1 MKKKIAAFLMS
12 AVMAIGTVPA
22 QPHVFAEDSAADKA
36 EYAYFMNTAEGSA
49 YVWLGETI
57 EGEGLEFFDGQAMG
71 ITDSNDPLYN
81 ETVVLDGLTARK
93 QYRANSSYFK
103 IDEDLY
109 DADDHNVMFS
119 LVFYDFGP
127 SEGWFYFEYYATDGS
142 IKQVALRKPGT
153 NPGWSV
159 KTICIDDIDLTKKYE
174 NGANV
179 RIQNGAYNAFK
190 KLEFINVTR
199 AMRDK
204 QDIKITAMGIELI
217 DELVSLR
224 IIPGNDKRFT
234 NQNLAN
240 PCTEY
245 DAQSLKNKIA
255 NSGASAS
262 ASSKTLT
269 QGELVKLY
277 MEAIGLSKNENESW
291 VEAASRYG
299 VTDAMDFFLFDEAQ
313 ATNYHLISI
322 VHAALTYG
330 GNEGKGLLAD
340 LINAGF
346 YDDVDIST
354 VKSETFQT
362 VYYAQPRKLPY
373 ERITDNVTGRTYNYI
388 NLFGQQ
394 MVRGY
399 LDEQG
404 WLPDGSGFVCGSPDG
419 HLYLY
424 DINTQM
430 LTFLDKGDKVTEIT
444 GAFVAGNGWVYY
456 TRTED
461 GIDSIRRVHPR
472 TLVKEKLF
480 DLPRGL
486 GTSLF
491 NVTNDGHYATFE
503 TSDKAYVLADRPPNT
518 EPIIRVDLWEGT
530 LEYRYYGFT
539 WGGTTVNH
547 EQINPEYPELIA
559 FSHDYQSPWTASDI
573 YDRCLI
579 MNMETGEVTIYNQ
592 GSRDDAGRP
601 AQVITHEVWSA
612 NGEHRYFCSWAGDSD
627 MDSGAVP
634 AVVRIDKDG
643 THRQYYQNPYGN
655 VVHANISGDEKMI
668 CADLGTIYLMST
680 ETHQVFPIVKQ
691 GPVIGDRN
699 HPYHPHPQVSLVGNL
714 ASWGHVH
721 NGVLGVAWID
731 YTDILENEVAK
742 GGRYPFGDDVL
753 RVSYKGI
760 ECESS
765 ITTRAGVECATAKA
779 GKEIFF
785 DIKPE
790 VIDTDNGAV
799 KITFDYFDNTDSDIV
814 MTYSKGVEEPN
825 DAWKFFNKTIE
836 IERTNTN
843 KWKTAEIVIDCGNF
857 ESIGKF
863 ETDFKFL
870 SKQNNAYIA
879 NIKIEPIEK

>member
-1 MKKKIAAFLMS
+1 MKKRLAAFLLT
-12 AVMAIGTVPA
+12 AVMAIGVTPA
-22 QPHVFAEDSAADKA
+22 QTPSLAADAAADKP

-57 EGEGLEFFDGQAMG
+57 EGEGLEFYDGQAMG
-71 ITDSNDPLYN
+71 IKDANDPLYN

-109 DADDHNVMFS
+109 DADDHEVLFS

-159 KTICIDDIDLTKKYE
+159 KTIGINDIDLTKKYE

-190 KLEFINVTR
+190 KLEFVNISK
-199 AMRDK
+199 AKRDK
-204 QDIKITAMGIELI
+204 KEIKLTSLGVEVK
-217 DELVSLR
+217 DELESLL
-224 IIPGNDKRFT
+224 ILGAGDERFI
-234 NQNLAN
+234 NQNLGN

-245 DAQSLKNKIA
+245 DARSFLNKII
-255 NSGASAS
+255 NNGVQ
-262 ASSKTLT
+262 ASSNSNVLT
-269 QGELVKLY
+269 QGELVKMY
-277 MEAIGLSKNENESW
+277 MEAIGLNKNPDESW
-291 VEAASRYG
+291 IDAALRYKMID
-299 VTDAMDFFLFDEAQ
+299 TMDFFLFDEAQ
-313 ATNYHLISI
+313 ATYFNLISLT
-322 VHAALTYG
+322 HATLTYG
-330 GNEGKGLLAD
+330 GNDGKGLLAD
-340 LINAGF
+340 LINDGF
-346 YDDVDIST
+346 YDDIDIST

-388 NLFGQQ
+388 NFFGQQ

-404 WLPDGSGFVCGSPDG
+404 WLPDGSGFVCGTPDG

-430 LTFLDKGDKVTEIT
+430 LTYLDKGDKETEIT

-486 GTSLF
+486 STGLF
-491 NVTNDGHYATFE
+491 NVSNDGHYATFE
-503 TSDKAYVLADRPPNT
+503 TSDKSFVLADRPAGT

-530 LEYRYYGFT
+530 MEYRYYGFT
-539 WGGTTVNH
+539 WGGPTVNH

-559 FSHDYQSPWTASDI
+559 FSHDYSSPWTASDI

-579 MNMETGEVTIYNQ
+579 MNMETGEVTVFNQ
-592 GSRDDAGRP
+592 GRFDNGQP

-612 NGEHRYFCSWAGDSD
+612 NGEHRYFCAWGSD
-627 MDSGAVP
+627 NKADCGAVP
-634 AVVRIDKDG
+634 GVIRMDKDG
-643 THRQYYQNPYGN
+643 THRQYYQNPYGT
-655 VVHANISGDEKMI
+655 VVHAGISGDEKML
-668 CADLGTIYLMST
+668 CADMGSIYLIST
-680 ETHQVFPIVKQ
+680 ETHQIFPVVKM
-691 GPVIGDRN
+691 GPVVGNRN
-699 HPYHPHPQVSLVGNL
+699 HPYHPHPQVSFVGNL
-714 ASWGHVH
+714 ASWGHIH

-765 ITTRAGVECATAKA
+765 ITTRAGVECATAKP

-790 VIDTDNGAV
+790 IIDTDNGAV

-814 MTYSKGVEEPN
+814 MTYSKGVEEVN
-825 DAWKFFNKTIE
+825 DAWKFFNETIE

-843 KWKTAEIVIDCGNF
+843 KWKTAEVVIDCGNF

-870 SKQNNAYIA
+870 SKQKSAYIA